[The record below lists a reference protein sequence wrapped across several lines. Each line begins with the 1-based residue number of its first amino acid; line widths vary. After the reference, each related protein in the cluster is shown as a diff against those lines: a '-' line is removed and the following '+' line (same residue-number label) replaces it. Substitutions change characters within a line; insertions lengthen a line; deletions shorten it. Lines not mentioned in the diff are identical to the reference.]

1 MYNTPG
7 GISAGVEGVAT
18 VSRDFS
24 QSRMYF
30 LKVARQVWPR
40 DNPAKPNLSKIE
52 DVEQPDRYFALLS
65 AHFLGRM
72 HLRGEGVRQDVKVAK
87 MWFERAAKEGDKES
101 LNALGI
107 ISRDGLLDG
116 KSKEDD
122 AIVQFGRAAAQDLAE
137 AILNLGK
144 LYYRKGNMVLAKT
157 YFENAIRHGSQF
169 EAYYYAATIH
179 AHAARS
185 SPGQNGG
192 SCAAAV
198 SYYKTVA
205 ERGCWKNNV
214 VAEAEKYWNS
224 PDPSLR
230 EGAIVRWQI
239 AADRGVEVA
248 QNNLAYVLEEVAKNH
263 LKGISADST
272 LTDDYNRTARDAL
285 MYWTRSAAQGD
296 LDAMVKLGDLHYHGI
311 GVDEPP
317 ILRQEKAAGYYHAAI
332 DSFSTIAMWNVG
344 WMYENGIGAQR
355 DFHLAKRYYDMAL
368 ETNHHAYFPIVLSLI
383 KLHLRS
389 LWYIMR
395 GGKQQNLI
403 LWGDDENE
411 GWWPKLWKS
420 EQSGSGTDGSNR
432 PKVVDIDDEDPIK
445 RARDIRDAAVG
456 IGGDDEDP
464 GEDYFDGM
472 TRRRGGGGV
481 NGDGV
486 GDGEFEEWE
495 DDWELVIL
503 AALAVTIGALVMLRR
518 YYEQRRLEAL
528 ERRRREQRA
537 AEQQEEQQ
545 QQHQHQREPQ
555 HLHHQQAMGDRVPN
569 PDMNPPPPPPMPGA
583 GLDDPLLQNMA
594 IFML

>member
-1 MYNTPG
+1 MSLGYRYFLGVGVSEDCMQALDWYESAAEKSMAHFQAGPPGGRTLPPTPLKLTDLAGGVFGYGASAASSGIMANRPVIKAAQALKTGERWEEVIEYWRFHADRGDMEAAYRLGKIYYHGGMYNTPG

-239 AADRGVEVA
+239 AA
-248 QNNLAYVLEEVAKNH
+248 
-263 LKGISADST
+263 
-272 LTDDYNRTARDAL
+272 
-285 MYWTRSAAQGD
+285 
-296 LDAMVKLGDLHYHGI
+296 
-311 GVDEPP
+311 
-317 ILRQEKAAGYYHAAI
+317 
-332 DSFSTIAMWNVG
+332 
-344 WMYENGIGAQR
+344 
-355 DFHLAKRYYDMAL
+355 
-368 ETNHHAYFPIVLSLI
+368 
-383 KLHLRS
+383 
-389 LWYIMR
+389 
-395 GGKQQNLI
+395 
-403 LWGDDENE
+403 
-411 GWWPKLWKS
+411 
-420 EQSGSGTDGSNR
+420 
-432 PKVVDIDDEDPIK
+432 
-445 RARDIRDAAVG
+445 
-456 IGGDDEDP
+456 
-464 GEDYFDGM
+464 
-472 TRRRGGGGV
+472 
-481 NGDGV
+481 
-486 GDGEFEEWE
+486 
-495 DDWELVIL
+495 
-503 AALAVTIGALVMLRR
+503 
-518 YYEQRRLEAL
+518 
-528 ERRRREQRA
+528 
-537 AEQQEEQQ
+537 
-545 QQHQHQREPQ
+545 
-555 HLHHQQAMGDRVPN
+555 
-569 PDMNPPPPPPMPGA
+569 
-583 GLDDPLLQNMA
+583 
-594 IFML
+594 